1 VDQLV
6 PQVHVLVV
14 DDSVVMRRVIARALE
29 RDPLI
34 ARTEFAA
41 HGRVALAKIAQ
52 HPPDVVVL
60 DLEMP
65 ELDGFGTL
73 AEIRRLHPR
82 LPVVVFSSVDERS
95 AAAALEALSLGAT
108 DFVVKPTASSLEAAE
123 AYVSEHLA
131 PVVKALAAAP
141 VSGLRRQA
149 PAAPAAP
156 AAVIPRTPVSVIVIA
171 VSTGGPDALHTL
183 VSGLPAELRVPVLIV
198 QHMPPLFT
206 RLLAERL
213 DRACLLRVCEAE
225 DGEQPMPG
233 GVYLAPGDHHLSV
246 TRNGSNFSL
255 SLGEG
260 PPENSCRPAAD
271 VLFRTAAGAYGSGVL
286 AVVLTGMGRDGL
298 RGCAAV
304 RAAGGQVVVQD
315 PDTAVIGSMPAAVAD
330 AGLAHAVLPLVEV
343 APELVARVRGLR

>member
-1 VDQLV
+1 MDQPV
-6 PQVHVLVV
+6 PQVRVLVV

-73 AEIRRLHPR
+73 AEVRRLHPR
-82 LPVVVFSSVDERS
+82 LPVVLFSSVDERS

-108 DFVVKPTASSLEAAE
+108 DFVVKPSASSLEAAE
-123 AYVSEHLA
+123 AYVTEHLA
-131 PVVKALAAAP
+131 PVVKALVAAP
-141 VSGLRRQA
+141 ASGLRRPTPA
-149 PAAPAAP
+149 GAAPP
-156 AAVIPRTPVSVIVIA
+156 TPVSVIVIA

-183 VSGLPAELRVPVLIV
+183 VSGLPADLPVPVLIV
-198 QHMPPLFT
+198 QHMPPVFT

-213 DRACLLRVCEAE
+213 DRACLLRVSEAE
-225 DGEQPMPG
+225 DGEPPIAG
-233 GVYLAPGDHHLSV
+233 GVYLAPGDHHLGL
-246 TRNGSNFSL
+246 TRNGTSISL
-255 SLGEG
+255 SLDEG

-271 VLFRTAAGAYGSGVL
+271 VLFRTAADAYGSGVL

-315 PDTAVIGSMPAAVAD
+315 PATAVIGSMPASVAD

-343 APELVARVRGLR
+343 GPELVARVRGSR

>member
-1 VDQLV
+1 MDQPV
-6 PQVHVLVV
+6 PQVRVLVV

-73 AEIRRLHPR
+73 AEVRRLHPR
-82 LPVVVFSSVDERS
+82 LPVVLFSSVDERS

-108 DFVVKPTASSLEAAE
+108 DFVVKPSASSLEAAE
-123 AYVSEHLA
+123 AYVTEHLA
-131 PVVKALAAAP
+131 PVVKALVAAP
-141 VSGLRRQA
+141 ASGLRRPTPA
-149 PAAPAAP
+149 GAAPP
-156 AAVIPRTPVSVIVIA
+156 APVSVIVIA

-183 VSGLPAELRVPVLIV
+183 VSGLPADLPVPVLIV
-198 QHMPPLFT
+198 QHMPPVFT

-213 DRACLLRVCEAE
+213 DRACLLRVSEAE
-225 DGEQPMPG
+225 DGEPPIAG
-233 GVYLAPGDHHLSV
+233 GVYLAPGDHHLGL
-246 TRNGSNFSL
+246 TRNGTSISL
-255 SLGEG
+255 SLDEG

-271 VLFRTAAGAYGSGVL
+271 VLFRTAADAYGSGVL

-315 PDTAVIGSMPAAVAD
+315 PATAVIGSMPASVAD

-343 APELVARVRGLR
+343 GPELVARVRGSR